1 MEQIQIWRTH
11 MLSKKLS
18 AISPSVTIGISTKV
32 AELRRQGENI
42 ISLSIGEP
50 DFMTPDGAKEA
61 AIQAIHNNKTKYDAA
76 AGLLELRNA
85 ICKKLKDENNLEYS
99 PQEIVVSSGAKH
111 AITNTLIAML
121 DPGDEVLIPK
131 PYWTS
136 YPEMVKIVGGV
147 PIFVETQKNNN
158 FKLTVENLKVAV
170 SDKTKLLFIT
180 NPSNPSGAVYTREEL
195 EPVVQ
200 FCVENNIYI
209 LADEIYERICYLD
222 TFTSVAS
229 LSEEAKNMTIII
241 NGLSKSAAMTGWR
254 LGYTACR
261 PEIAGAIGTIQGHLV
276 SHPSTITQ
284 WAAVEAINSC
294 QADTMHMVEQY
305 KARREEAI
313 HLFNTIDG
321 VELVQPDGAFYLF
334 ADMSVIKD
342 KVKFD
347 DSFSIEICNKL
358 LEDHKLAVV
367 PGIAFGLDDYIRL
380 SYAADIQDVREGIS
394 RIKTFVDGL
403 R

>member
-1 MEQIQIWRTH
+1 

-32 AELRRQGENI
+32 AELRRQGEEI

-50 DFMTPDGAKEA
+50 DFMTPMGAKEA
-61 AIQAIHNNKTKYDAA
+61 AIAAIHDNKTKYDAA
-76 AGLLELRNA
+76 AGLLELREA
-85 ICKKLKDENNLEYS
+85 ICEKLRTENNLEYT
-99 PQEIVVSSGAKH
+99 PQEIVVSNGAKH
-111 AITNTLIAML
+111 AITNTLTALL
-121 DPGDEVLIPK
+121 DAGDEVLIPK

-136 YPEMVKIVGGV
+136 YPEMVKLCGGN
-147 PIFVETQKNNN
+147 PIFVETQKENQ
-158 FKLTVENLKVAV
+158 FKLTVSDLKKIVT
-170 SDKTKLLFIT
+170 SKTKLLFIT
-180 NPSNPSGAVYTREEL
+180 NPSNPSGAVYTKEEL
-195 EPVVQ
+195 EPVVA

-209 LADEIYERICYLD
+209 IADEIYERICYLD

-229 LSEEAKNMTIII
+229 LSEEAKKMSIVI

-261 PEIAGAIGTIQGHLV
+261 PEIAKAIGTIQGHLV

-284 WAAVEAINSC
+284 WAALEAIKNC
-294 QADTMHMVEQY
+294 QSDMAHMVDQY
-305 KARREEAI
+305 RKRREESI
-313 HLFNTIDG
+313 QLFNTIDG

-334 ADMSVIKD
+334 ANMSVIKNKLSYD
-342 KVKFD
+342 G
-347 DSFSIEICNKL
+347 SFSIEICNRL

-380 SYAADIQDVREGIS
+380 SYAADINDVREGIS
-394 RIKTFVDGL
+394 RIKSFVDAL
-403 R
+403 RS

>member
-1 MEQIQIWRTH
+1 

-32 AELRRQGENI
+32 AELRRRGENI

-50 DFMTPDGAKEA
+50 DFMTPDGAKSA
-61 AIQAIHNNKTKYDAA
+61 AIQAIHDNKTKYDAA
-76 AGLLELRNA
+76 AGLLELRQA
-85 ICKKLKDENNLEYS
+85 ICEKLKTENSLEYT
-99 PQEIVVSSGAKH
+99 PHEIVVSNGAKH
-111 AITNTLIAML
+111 AITNTLTALL
-121 DPGDEVLIPK
+121 DPGDQVLIPK

-136 YPEMVKIVGGV
+136 YPEMVKLCGGEPV
-147 PIFVETQKNNN
+147 FVETQKANQ
-158 FKLTVENLKVAV
+158 FKLTVRDLKA
-170 SDKTKLLFIT
+170 SLTEKTKLLFIT
-180 NPSNPSGAVYTREEL
+180 NPSNPSGAVYTKEEL
-195 EPVVQ
+195 EPVVEY
-200 FCVENNIYI
+200 CVNNNIYI
-209 LADEIYERICYLD
+209 IADEIYERICYLD

-229 LSEEAKNMTIII
+229 LSQAAKDMTIVI

-261 PEIAGAIGTIQGHLV
+261 PEIAKAIGTIQGHLV

-284 WAAVEAINSC
+284 WAALDAINNC
-294 QADTMHMVEQY
+294 QDDMVHMVEKY
-305 KARREEAI
+305 RERREESI
-313 HLFNTIDG
+313 KLFSSIDG

-342 KVKFD
+342 KLKYD
-347 DSFSIEICNKL
+347 DSFSIEICNQL
-358 LEDHKLAVV
+358 LENHKLAVV

-380 SYAADIQDVREGIS
+380 SYAADIGDVREGIS
-394 RIKTFVDGL
+394 RIKKFVDDL

>member
-1 MEQIQIWRTH
+1 